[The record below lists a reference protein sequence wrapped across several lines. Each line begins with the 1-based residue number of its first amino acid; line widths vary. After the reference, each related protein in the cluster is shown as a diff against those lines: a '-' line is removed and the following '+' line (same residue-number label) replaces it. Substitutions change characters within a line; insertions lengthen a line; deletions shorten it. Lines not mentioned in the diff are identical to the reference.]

1 MCDMPAVFGQEQRK
15 ARKQHKYCECG
26 SIIKPGENYA
36 YSHGVWD
43 GSGQSFKQCLDC
55 AEVSNAAAAFVE
67 DPEDGPAF
75 TGLREWF
82 MGYSC
87 RDFKGEQLV
96 KSFASDLGVSESKI
110 RKVLRMESANVSANS
125 TGADLR

>member
-15 ARKQHKYCECG
+15 ARKQHKCCECG
-26 SIIKPGENYA
+26 CTITLGENYA

-43 GSGQSFKQCLDC
+43 GSGHSFKQCLDC
-55 AEVSNAAAAFVE
+55 AEVSNAAASFVE
-67 DPEDGPAF
+67 DPGDGPAF

-87 RDFKGEQLV
+87 REFKGEELV
-96 KSFASDLGVSESKI
+96 KSFAADLNVDENKI
-110 RKVLRMESANVSANS
+110 RKVLRIETANVPANP
-125 TGADLR
+125 TGSDIS

>member
-1 MCDMPAVFGQEQRK
+1 MMCDMPAVFGQEQRK
-15 ARKQHKYCECG
+15 ARKEHKCCECG
-26 SIIKPGENYA
+26 VIVKPGEHYT

-55 AEVSNAAAAFVE
+55 AEVSSAAAASVD

-87 RDFKGEQLV
+87 REFNGDELV
-96 KSFASDLGVSESKI
+96 KSFASDLNVDENKI
-110 RKVLRMESANVSANS
+110 RKVLRMGSANVQDNPA
-125 TGADLR
+125 